1 MRVILLL
8 DNAPDYRE
16 SFLRC
21 LGNKCELTVI
31 AHPCELSKLQPPNQ
45 RCNYNYIE
53 LNCNNRTVF
62 SAKNEFQTTVDSIS
76 PQILCV
82 SLNLRFPKRII
93 DFYRNKKNVPWIWW
107 GQVFGKNK
115 ILNPLKLYLIKK
127 SCGALVYT
135 EDIVNKIN
143 HKNVIS
149 FNNSQFSKDDFI
161 ELPNLVTNKL
171 KFLFVGRPQKRKK
184 LELALK
190 LAKRRKD
197 VIIRL
202 VGPGMDDYFKDM
214 GIPENV
220 EFYPAAHGSEL
231 IEHFQWSNLVINPG
245 HAGLL
250 VMNAAT
256 HNRPLIIDSVSEHAP
271 EIQLA
276 RESDQFF
283 VDFENQEALD
293 SLLGNLINNP
303 FVYEKKGSQIHKI
316 AKNKY
321 TVENMTE
328 KHMYLFQKGLK
339 ESKSI

>member
-1 MRVILLL
+1 
-8 DNAPDYRE
+8 
-16 SFLRC
+16 
-21 LGNKCELTVI
+21 
-31 AHPCELSKLQPPNQ
+31 
-45 RCNYNYIE
+45 
-53 LNCNNRTVF
+53 
-62 SAKNEFQTTVDSIS
+62 
-76 PQILCV
+76 
-82 SLNLRFPKRII
+82 
-93 DFYRNKKNVPWIWW
+93 
-107 GQVFGKNK
+107 
-115 ILNPLKLYLIKK
+115 
-127 SCGALVYT
+127 
-135 EDIVNKIN
+135 
-143 HKNVIS
+143 
-149 FNNSQFSKDDFI
+149 
-161 ELPNLVTNKL
+161 LVTNKL